1 VGLNFLVNSRT
12 KGRAGEQE
20 IARTLRDEL
29 GLEVTRNWQQ
39 QAAQGGVDI
48 VGVPGWAIEV
58 KRAKQWS
65 NDWWTQATAQA
76 VRTGENPVLLY
87 RLDRKP
93 WRARCC
99 ACAVGLHLH
108 FQMEMDLLDWVSV
121 VREQLCTA

>member
-1 VGLNFLVNSRT
+1 MTNSRN
-12 KGRAGEQE
+12 KGRSGEQE

-48 VGVPGWAIEV
+48 IGVPGWAIEV

-65 NDWWTQATAQA
+65 NEWWTQTAAQA
-76 VRTGENPVLLY
+76 ARTGDDPVLLY
-87 RLDRKP
+87 RLDYKT

-99 ACAVGLHLH
+99 ACAVGLHH
-108 FQMEMDLLDWVSV
+108 FQIEMDLMDWITQ
-121 VREQLCTA
+121 VRERMNAEERG

>member
-1 VGLNFLVNSRT
+1 MTNSRN

-20 IARTLRDEL
+20 VARTLRDEL

-39 QAAQGGVDI
+39 QAAQGGTDI

-65 NDWWTQATAQA
+65 NEWWTQAAAQA
-76 VRTGENPVLLY
+76 ARTGEKPVLIY

-99 ACAVGLHLH
+99 ACVVRLPH
-108 FQMEMDLLDWVSV
+108 FQIEMDFIDWITV
-121 VREQLCTA
+121 VREEISASA